1 MAGKVFKIWQFG
13 DTSYSHIIVM
23 TTKISKFSSL
33 PLISGSPLG
42 FLHDVFYYLH
52 VPVLSVM
59 MMFFPCRGGYRKAT
73 FSDLFVAQLV
83 LL

>member
-1 MAGKVFKIWQFG
+1 MAGKVFNLAVWRYFLLAYYCDDNQ
-13 DTSYSHIIVM
+13 
-23 TTKISKFSSL
+23 ISKFSSL
-33 PLISGSPLG
+33 PLTSGSPLR

-59 MMFFPCRGGYRKAT
+59 IMFFPCRGGYRKAT